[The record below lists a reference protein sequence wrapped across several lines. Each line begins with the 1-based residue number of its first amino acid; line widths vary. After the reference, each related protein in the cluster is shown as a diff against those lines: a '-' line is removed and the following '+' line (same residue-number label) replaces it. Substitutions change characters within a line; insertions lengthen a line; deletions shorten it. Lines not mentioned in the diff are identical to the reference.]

1 LGVFEVVRGGQVMR
15 YMIRNV
21 FNCKRGQVPV
31 VLDDLKVVIE
41 VMKSQGITDHKVYVD
56 IAQTMD
62 TVFHRQCEVDSLDRY
77 FDFERGVY
85 INPEEQVRALLERYN
100 ANTVSGRR
108 EIYEVIV

>member
-62 TVFHRQCEVDSLDRY
+62 TVFHQCEVDSLDRY